1 MTNKFIKHE
10 STDGQHY
17 FTLIAGNGEV
27 IATSEMYRTKA
38 GRDRGIRS
46 VKANAGRYET
56 LAMRVEKWAKD
67 KGILD
72 KATLVTQ
79 AYKTLEEATELLDAA
94 NTNHPFEYRDALGDV
109 VVTLIIGAKMS
120 GNNLMDCLEDVLNV
134 IEKRTGVIQN
144 GQFVKDKL

>member
-1 MTNKFIKHE
+1 MTNKFIKQE
-10 STDGQHY
+10 STNGQHY

-46 VKANAGRYET
+46 VKANAGRFET

-72 KATLVTQ
+72 NATLVTQ
-79 AYKTLEEATELLDAA
+79 AQKTQEESAELALAA
-94 NTNHPFEYRDALGDV
+94 MSKDKEGYADALGDV
-109 VVTLIIGAKMS
+109 LVTIIIGAKMS
-120 GNNLMDCLEDVLNV
+120 GNNLMDCLEDVLDI
-134 IEKRTGVIQN
+134 IEKRSGSMQN
-144 GQFVKDKL
+144 GQFIKDK

>member
-1 MTNKFIKHE
+1 MTNKFIKHTA
-10 STDGQHY
+10 TDGSHY

-72 KATLVTQ
+72 KATLITQ
-79 AYKTLEEATELLDAA
+79 AQKTQEEAAELALAA
-94 NTNHPFEYRDALGDV
+94 MSKDKEGYADGLGDCL
-109 VVTLIIGAKMS
+109 VTLIIGAKMS
-120 GNNLMDCLEDVLNV
+120 GNNLMDCLEDVLDI
-134 IEKRTGVIQN
+134 IEKRSGSMQN
-144 GQFVKDKL
+144 GQFIKDK

>member
-1 MTNKFIKHE
+1 MTNKFIKHTA
-10 STDGQHY
+10 TDGSHY

-72 KATLVTQ
+72 KATLITQ
-79 AYKTLEEATELLDAA
+79 AQKTQEEAAELALAA
-94 NTNHPFEYRDALGDV
+94 MSKNKEGYADALGDV
-109 VVTLIIGAKMS
+109 LVTIIIGAKMS
-120 GNNLMDCLEDVLNV
+120 GNNLMDCLEDVLNI
-134 IEKRTGVIQN
+134 IEKRTGVMQD
-144 GQFVKDKL
+144 GQFKKDQ

>member
-1 MTNKFIKHE
+1 MTNKFIKHTA
-10 STDGQHY
+10 TDGSHY

-56 LAMRVEKWAKD
+56 LSMRVQKWAKD

-72 KATLVTQ
+72 KATLITQ
-79 AYKTLEEATELLDAA
+79 AQKTQEEAAELALAA
-94 NTNHPFEYRDALGDV
+94 MSKDKEGYADALGDV
-109 VVTLIIGAKMS
+109 LVTIIIGANMS
-120 GNNLMDCLEDVLNV
+120 GNNLMDCLEDVLDI
-134 IEKRTGVIQN
+134 IEKRTGVMQD
-144 GQFVKDKL
+144 GQFKKDQ

>member
-10 STDGQHY
+10 STNGQHY

-72 KATLVTQ
+72 NATLVTQ
-79 AYKTLEEATELLDAA
+79 AQKTIEETNELSWAA
-94 NTNHPFEYRDALGDV
+94 ISNDKLGYADALGDV
-109 VVTLIIGAKMS
+109 LVTLIIGAKMS
-120 GNNLMDCLEDVLNV
+120 GNNLMDCLEDVLNI
-134 IEKRTGVIQN
+134 IEKRTGVMQD
-144 GQFVKDKL
+144 GQFVKDK

>member
-1 MTNKFIKHE
+1 MTNKFIKHTA
-10 STDGQHY
+10 TDGSYY

-56 LAMRVEKWAKD
+56 LSMRVEKWAKD
-67 KGILD
+67 KGIFE

-79 AYKTLEEATELLDAA
+79 AQKTQEEAAELALAA
-94 NTNHPFEYRDALGDV
+94 MSKDKEGYADALGDCI
-109 VVTLIIGAKMS
+109 VTLIIGAKMS
-120 GNNLMDCLEDVLNV
+120 GNNLMDCLEDVLDI
-134 IEKRTGVIQN
+134 IEKRTGSMQN
-144 GQFVKDKL
+144 GQFIKDK

>member
-1 MTNKFIKHE
+1 MTNKFIKHTA
-10 STDGQHY
+10 TDGSHY

-56 LAMRVEKWAKD
+56 LSMRVEKWAKD

-72 KATLVTQ
+72 NATLVTQ
-79 AYKTLEEATELLDAA
+79 AQKTKEEAAELALAA
-94 NTNHPFEYRDALGDV
+94 MSKDKEGYADALGDV
-109 VVTLIIGAKMS
+109 LVTIIIGANMS
-120 GNNLMDCLEDVLNV
+120 GNNLMDCLEDVLDI
-134 IEKRTGVIQN
+134 IEKRTGVMHE
-144 GQFVKDKL
+144 GQFIKDK